1 MRSSNTH
8 LKKEEI
14 GIAKGLIS
22 QIGMSSWFNIKK
34 KIDQDIKNLETARE
48 REIALEI
55 LNELKTN
62 KTVEEILNLDDLVN
76 ITDPKE
82 KNLSVIETHPIHKPY
97 AFIRIL
103 FDNKRHEY
111 VYEVLEPIVE
121 NKEILHFLEDTLI
134 KTLDIELEELTSGGA
149 TDYLERK
156 VNNVIQDYSIHLN
169 NESKTKILYYL
180 NRDFL
185 SYGKIDVLMRDSMI
199 EDISCD
205 GAGIPLYLYH
215 RNYESIKTNI
225 VFETEGELDSF
236 VIKLAQKCGR
246 HISIAKPLMDATM
259 PDGSRIQASLSK
271 EITTMGSTFTIRR
284 FREEPFTP
292 PDLLEYNTLSA
303 DMAAYFWLAIENGAS
318 AIISGGT
325 ASGKTTTLNA
335 LSLFIPTQSKI
346 VSIEDTR
353 EINLPHPNWIAA
365 VTREGTIESQ
375 QDTDID
381 MFDLLKSALRQRPE
395 YILLGEIRG
404 KEATVLFQAMATGH
418 TTYSTMHADS
428 IYSIVHRLE
437 GEPISIPRLQLKS
450 LDIVAIQAL
459 MKINQKRVRKI
470 KTVAEVIGMDPK
482 TKELLTNEVFSFNP
496 RKDDFEY
503 YGRGYLFDRIAEQ
516 QNISDKELLE
526 EFERR
531 KKVITWMKEKGIRH
545 YLQVGEIISAYYK
558 YPDEVIKRMEV

>member
-1 MRSSNTH
+1 M
-8 LKKEEI
+8 
-14 GIAKGLIS
+14 
-22 QIGMSSWFNIKK
+22 
-34 KIDQDIKNLETARE
+34 
-48 REIALEI
+48 
-55 LNELKTN
+55 
-62 KTVEEILNLDDLVN
+62 
-76 ITDPKE
+76 
-82 KNLSVIETHPIHKPY
+82 
-97 AFIRIL
+97 
-103 FDNKRHEY
+103 
-111 VYEVLEPIVE
+111 
-121 NKEILHFLEDTLI
+121 
-134 KTLDIELEELTSGGA
+134 DIELEELTSGGA

>member
-1 MRSSNTH
+1 
-8 LKKEEI
+8 
-14 GIAKGLIS
+14 
-22 QIGMSSWFNIKK
+22 MSSWFNIKK

-82 KNLSVIETHPIHKPY
+82 KNLSVIETHAIHKPY

-103 FDNKRHEY
+103 FDSKRHEY

-134 KTLDIELEELTSGGA
+134 KTLDIELEELTIGGA

-156 VNNVIQDYSIHLN
+156 INRVIQDYSIHLN

-205 GAGIPLYLYH
+205 GAGVPLYLYH

-437 GEPISIPRLQLKS
+437 GEPISIPRIQLKS

-459 MKINQKRVRKI
+459 MKINKKRVRKI